1 MRIAVL
7 SPLPPFRGGIS
18 EFSAM
23 LCRQLLDMGHRLRGF
38 SYCRLY
44 PGVLFPGKSQFNPG
58 VSSPIP
64 TSRTVDS
71 ICPISWLRT
80 RKAIRSWN
88 PDAVIAAWWHPFF
101 APAILVSL
109 PSEVPAVILCHNV
122 MPHDPFPLSGL
133 LAGLVLRK
141 AQSVV
146 VHSRA
151 DFEVA
156 DALSPET
163 RLVRLFHPI
172 YDQYISASPERS
184 RAREI
189 LGIEQGI
196 RVILFFGLIRS
207 YKGVPDLIKAFSGL
221 DGDILLLIAGESYD
235 DRDAI
240 ARAMEAPE
248 NAGRIIW
255 VDRFV
260 PDDRVG
266 LYFRASDVVA
276 LPYREAT
283 QSGVG
288 QIALSFGK
296 VMVVT
301 DRGGLPE
308 LVEEGRTGFVSSP
321 GSPAELEASLRKA
334 LQLSN
339 QPDIESK
346 VLEKAAEFSWERYAH
361 TLLDSLT

>member
-1 MRIAVL
+1 
-7 SPLPPFRGGIS
+7 
-18 EFSAM
+18 M

-71 ICPISWLRT
+71 ICPISWLQT

-122 MPHDPFPLSGL
+122 VPHDPFPMSRM

-146 VHSRA
+146 VHSLA
-151 DFEVA
+151 DYEVA
-156 DALSPET
+156 DRLSPQA

-172 YDQYISASPERS
+172 YDQYIAASPQRD

-189 LGIEQGI
+189 LGIEQDKK
-196 RVILFFGLIRS
+196 VILFFGLIRS
-207 YKGVPDLIKAFSGL
+207 YKGVPDLIEAFSGL
-221 DGDILLLIAGESYD
+221 NGDTILLIAGESYD
-235 DRDAI
+235 DRDVI
-240 ARAMEAPE
+240 LRAVEAPE
-248 NAGRIIW
+248 TAGRIIW

-260 PDDRVG
+260 PDDQVG

-276 LPYREAT
+276 LPYRDAT
-283 QSGVG
+283 QSGIG

-301 DRGGLPE
+301 DSGGLPE
-308 LVEEGRTGFVSSP
+308 LVEEGKTGFVSSS
-321 GSPAELEASLRKA
+321 GSPADLEAGLHKA
-334 LQLSN
+334 LRLSE
-339 QPDIESK
+339 QPHTESA
-346 VLEKAAEFSWERYAH
+346 VLDKATEFSWERYAGAI
-361 TLLDSLT
+361 LESLE